1 MVRLALPGAFET
13 DSRERLVCK
22 TGQEARYALVHAS
35 SCSCARSFP
44 DVSAR
49 LHVGYRTSAA
59 QTDFSDIL
67 PEELAKDVKDAAQI
81 SMGTEI
87 SQEDID
93 NIMDLCDQVISIS
106 EYREQLSEYLKNR
119 YSHSPPS

>member
-1 MVRLALPGAFET
+1 
-13 DSRERLVCK
+13 
-22 TGQEARYALVHAS
+22 
-35 SCSCARSFP
+35 
-44 DVSAR
+44 
-49 LHVGYRTSAA
+49 
-59 QTDFSDIL
+59 L

-119 YSHSPPS
+119 YG